1 MRFSKSYAKSS
12 GYGSNNLVHVTTI
25 IGITTKIAIIVNAT
39 NIPIKVDE
47 HKKYKMNLYK
57 KELIAN
63 HVKLAYKVSNDVYF
77 KTYPRQ
83 RGIHTRKDINSVG
96 LHGLVRAAQKFNPEL
111 GFKFSTYAYPWIY
124 WSCKNCLRRTTIHEE
139 LQFYETPPYYDKEP
153 DILYGLD
160 DVSRYILENYY
171 GKHLTLKDLA
181 VELGVTVYTV
191 TKWRDK
197 ALLTIN

>member
-1 MRFSKSYAKSS
+1 MI
-12 GYGSNNLVHVTTI
+12 TI
-25 IGITTKIAIIVNAT
+25 NAT

-47 HKKYKMNLYK
+47 HKNYKMNLYK
-57 KELIAN
+57 KELIGN
-63 HVKLAYKVSNDVYF
+63 HVRLAYKVSNEVYY

-96 LHGLVRAAQKFNPEL
+96 LHGLVRAAQKFKPEL
-111 GFKFSTYAYPWIY
+111 GFKFTTYAYPWIY
-124 WSCKNCLRRTTIHEE
+124 WSCRNFLHRSSLYEE
-139 LQFYETPPYYDKEP
+139 LQYYDIPEYYDKEP
-153 DILYGLD
+153 NILLDDLD

-197 ALLTIN
+197 ALLHLKI

>member
-1 MRFSKSYAKSS
+1 M
-12 GYGSNNLVHVTTI
+12 GI
-25 IGITTKIAIIVNAT
+25 IIKIAITVNAT

>member
-1 MRFSKSYAKSS
+1 MI
-12 GYGSNNLVHVTTI
+12 TI
-25 IGITTKIAIIVNAT
+25 NAT

-96 LHGLVRAAQKFNPEL
+96 LHGLVRAAQSLTRSWVSSLVRTHIHGFIGAVKIVCDERQYTRNFNFMKL
-111 GFKFSTYAYPWIY
+111 HRITT
-124 WSCKNCLRRTTIHEE
+124 KNLISSM
-139 LQFYETPPYYDKEP
+139 
-153 DILYGLD
+153 
-160 DVSRYILENYY
+160 V
-171 GKHLTLKDLA
+171 
-181 VELGVTVYTV
+181 
-191 TKWRDK
+191 
-197 ALLTIN
+197 